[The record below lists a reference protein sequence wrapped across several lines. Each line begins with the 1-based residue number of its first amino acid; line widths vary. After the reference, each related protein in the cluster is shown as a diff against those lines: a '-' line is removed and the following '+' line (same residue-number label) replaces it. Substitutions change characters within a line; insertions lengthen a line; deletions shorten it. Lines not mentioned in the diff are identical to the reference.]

1 MNYDIEKLPKRV
13 FSGAFKSGSHVQG
26 IATDGEYMYY
36 SFTTFLLKTDMA
48 GNPVGSV
55 DGLLGHLGCI
65 TYLNGCV
72 YGSLEYK
79 NDSVGKWILARLGRD
94 VTLPDAFYLTRFETD
109 KITRMGMSAERDG
122 VMTAVK
128 LTDVCEDFSAPGHR
142 YGCSGI
148 DGTAA
153 RGDELF
159 VAYGVYGDTERDDND
174 DQVILR
180 FSESAVIGAAAP
192 LEVQTAA
199 EAAELRAEEKI
210 FIRTGN
216 TTYGIQ
222 NLEYDPHRGRF
233 IAAVYPGKKPQFDNP
248 PMFFLDLDK
257 KEVAGVSRFEYG
269 STGVIALGGGY
280 YYFSEEGRD
289 ERGYFTNVVMYR
301 EDGDGFIKA

>member
-1 MNYDIEKLPKRV
+1 M
-13 FSGAFKSGSHVQG
+13 
-26 IATDGEYMYY
+26 
-36 SFTTFLLKTDMA
+36 
-48 GNPVGSV
+48 
-55 DGLLGHLGCI
+55 
-65 TYLNGCV
+65 
-72 YGSLEYK
+72 
-79 NDSVGKWILARLGRD
+79 DS
-94 VTLPDAFYLTRFETD
+94 
-109 KITRMGMSAERDG
+109 
-122 VMTAVK
+122 
-128 LTDVCEDFSAPGHR
+128 
-142 YGCSGI
+142 
-148 DGTAA
+148 
-153 RGDELF
+153 
-159 VAYGVYGDTERDDND
+159 
-174 DQVILR
+174 
-180 FSESAVIGAAAP
+180 SAVIGAAAP